1 MAAVV
6 VECVWQRS
14 RITRGGLYVSIA
26 QSGAVAGGMVVDQLF
41 LLLVTLV
48 SFHPLRSGH
57 GQLPR
62 GTSNDDIF

>member
-1 MAAVV
+1 M
-6 VECVWQRS
+6 CVAKVSDYQRW
-14 RITRGGLYVSIA
+14 IVSIA
-26 QSGAVAGGMVVDQLF
+26 QSGAVAGGMVVDQLL